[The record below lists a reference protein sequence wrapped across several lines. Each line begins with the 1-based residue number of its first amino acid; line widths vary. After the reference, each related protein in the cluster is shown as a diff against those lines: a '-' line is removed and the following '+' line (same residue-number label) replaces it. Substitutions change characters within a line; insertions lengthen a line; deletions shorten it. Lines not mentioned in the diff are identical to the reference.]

1 MDLSTPWGEIEVPSV
16 FTAIFSTELLR
27 KIENIEILA
36 KFYQNIFI
44 YFVELMGTTKFH
56 DHERIVFDK
65 QISAGTN
72 FNIHSLCLVCFWLV
86 MCFTLN
92 VGYKEK
98 V

>member
-16 FTAIFSTELLR
+16 FTAIFSTELLW

-92 VGYKEK
+92 VGYEEK